1 MIKLLSVLL
10 ACLLSARMFAQGVV
24 SRPMLEDMKTWEYTY
39 HHFVDSIT
47 DYAHLD
53 IDNPYPIRYT
63 IRGDT
68 VINDISYYKMYLEVD
83 GQSSYYAAY
92 REEGLKVYVCLRGK
106 DKEDIAADFEYEG
119 LYDPEG
125 YEKEYDKVQEEIDY
139 VDVGGQIYRRHKY
152 YYLRYYYSTD
162 VPDAVGVEGIGYW
175 YYGLRYPIFLYP
187 PYDCVCDYEEFAS
200 CYDKDGNVFHAS
212 DFFKEGIP
220 ASVSQPEGQPK
231 EDDTV
236 YDIQGR
242 KLSDGS
248 SSGTILTTDSPSK
261 GLRIIRYSDGTVK
274 KVYTR

>member
-1 MIKLLSVLL
+1 
-10 ACLLSARMFAQGVV
+10 
-24 SRPMLEDMKTWEYTY
+24 MKTWEYTY

-125 YEKEYDKVQEEIDY
+125 YEKEYDKVQD
-139 VDVGGQIYRRHKY
+139 RLCR
-152 YYLRYYYSTD
+152 
-162 VPDAVGVEGIGYW
+162 
-175 YYGLRYPIFLYP
+175 
-187 PYDCVCDYEEFAS
+187 C
-200 CYDKDGNVFHAS
+200 
-212 DFFKEGIP
+212 
-220 ASVSQPEGQPK
+220 
-231 EDDTV
+231 
-236 YDIQGR
+236 GR
-242 KLSDGS
+242 TNL
-248 SSGTILTTDSPSK
+248 
-261 GLRIIRYSDGTVK
+261 
-274 KVYTR
+274 